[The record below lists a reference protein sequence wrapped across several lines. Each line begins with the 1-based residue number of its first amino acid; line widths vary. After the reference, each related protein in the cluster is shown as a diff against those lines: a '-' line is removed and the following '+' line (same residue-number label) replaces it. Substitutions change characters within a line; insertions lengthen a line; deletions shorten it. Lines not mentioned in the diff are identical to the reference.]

1 LPQPRDEKL
10 KSKSNYKLKT
20 ALTLSVLVN
29 AVFVLAV
36 GYMLA
41 TDIDVD
47 DIPPIVIF
55 TNAPT
60 AMVEMTTVA
69 MP

>member
-1 LPQPRDEKL
+1 M
-10 KSKSNYKLKT
+10 KLKT
-20 ALTLSVLVN
+20 ALTLSVFVN

-47 DIPPIVIF
+47 DIPPLVIF
-55 TNAPT
+55 TNAPS
-60 AMVEMTTVA
+60 AMVEMPAVT
-69 MP
+69 MQ

>member
-1 LPQPRDEKL
+1 M
-10 KSKSNYKLKT
+10 KLKT

-29 AVFVLAV
+29 AVFVMAV

-47 DIPPIVIF
+47 DIPPIVVF

-60 AMVEMTTVA
+60 AMVEMPTVA

>member
-1 LPQPRDEKL
+1 M
-10 KSKSNYKLKT
+10 KLKT

-41 TDIDVD
+41 TDIQVQDV
-47 DIPPIVIF
+47 PPIVIF
-55 TNAPT
+55 TNAPP
-60 AMVEMTTVA
+60 ALVEMPTVT
-69 MP
+69 MQ